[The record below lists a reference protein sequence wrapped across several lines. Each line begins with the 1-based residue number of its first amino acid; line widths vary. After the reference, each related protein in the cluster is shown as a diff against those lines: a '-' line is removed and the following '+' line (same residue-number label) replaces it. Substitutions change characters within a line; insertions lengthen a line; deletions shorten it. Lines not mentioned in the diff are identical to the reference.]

1 MRSIILATSAR
12 PILWASLALSVWIL
26 LRGHNE
32 PGGGFIGGLIA
43 AIGLIVLALAAGPAA
58 ARRTM
63 VLPPIVVAG
72 LGLLAALAS
81 ALPGLLAGE
90 PLLTHLWQVLDLGI
104 VTLPL
109 GTTLIFDLGV
119 YLVVVGM
126 ATGVTLPFLEEA

>member
-12 PILWASLALSVWIL
+12 PILWASLALSIWIL

-90 PLLTHLWQVLDLGI
+90 PLLTHLWTILDLGI
-104 VTLPL
+104 ATLPL

>member
-12 PILWASLALSVWIL
+12 PILWTSLALSVWIL

-43 AIGLIVLALAAGPAA
+43 ATGLIVLALAAGPAA
-58 ARRTM
+58 ARRAM
-63 VLPPIVVAG
+63 RLSPIVVAG

-90 PLLTHLWQVLDLGI
+90 PLLTHLWLMLDLGI

-126 ATGVTLPFLEEA
+126 ATAVTLPFLEES

>member
-12 PILWASLALSVWIL
+12 PILWAAIALSLWIL
-26 LRGHNE
+26 LRGHNA

-58 ARRTM
+58 ARHTM
-63 VLPPIVVAG
+63 RLPPVVVAG
-72 LGLLAALAS
+72 IGLLAAAAS
-81 ALPGLLAGE
+81 GVPGMLAGA
-90 PLLTHLWQVLDLGI
+90 PLLTHLWTTLDIGVAALDI
-104 VTLPL
+104 
-109 GTTLIFDLGV
+109 GTTLVFDVGV

>member
-12 PILWASLALSVWIL
+12 PILWTSIAISLWIL

-63 VLPPIVVAG
+63 RLPPVVVAG

-81 ALPGLLAGE
+81 ALPGLLVGE
-90 PLLTHLWQVLDLGI
+90 PLLTHLWMKLDVGF
-104 VTLPL
+104 VVLPL
-109 GTTLIFDLGV
+109 GTTLVFDVGV

-126 ATGVTLPFLEEA
+126 ATGVTLPFLEEE

>member
-12 PILWASLALSVWIL
+12 PILWASIALSLWIL

-63 VLPPIVVAG
+63 RLPPVVVAG

-81 ALPGLLAGE
+81 ALPGLLVGE
-90 PLLTHLWQVLDLGI
+90 PLLTHLWMKLDVGFA
-104 VTLPL
+104 VLPL
-109 GTTLIFDLGV
+109 GTTLVFDVGV

-126 ATGVTLPFLEEA
+126 ATGVTLPFLEEE